1 MGSAQPDAQDLPAF
15 IDVEASGLGRGS
27 YPIEIG
33 ICLPDGSSRCWL
45 IRPATHWHAWDP
57 AAERIHRLS
66 RGLLMTHGRAIRSVA
81 EELNAVLAGQV
92 VYSDAWGN
100 DMPWVAALFD
110 EAGLVQRFRIE
121 ALRSIVPEAR
131 LAEWNPMRRRIE
143 SELELRRHRA
153 SADARALQQ
162 TWLAI
167 CGRPPCGE

>member
-1 MGSAQPDAQDLPAF
+1 MGLHVSSAHGLPAF

-33 ICLPDGSSRCWL
+33 VCLPDGTSRCWL
-45 IRPATHWHAWDP
+45 IRPAPLWRAWEP

-66 RGLLMTHGRAIRSVA
+66 RDLLERHGRPIRSVA
-81 EELNAVLAGQV
+81 EELNEVLAGQV

-121 ALRSIVPEAR
+121 ALRAIVPEVR
-131 LAEWNPMRRRIE
+131 LAEWNPMRKRIE
-143 SELELRRHRA
+143 LELSLRRHRA
-153 SADARALQQ
+153 SADALALQQ
-162 TWLAI
+162 TWAAL
-167 CGRPPCGE
+167 CLPP